1 MINIVSLDEEDFEIN
16 KDLLRK
22 DFYSKV
28 NKERRV
34 WFFSKVPKDIWTL
47 YQEEFLNHQ
56 NLNLV
61 KLFLPIKCFEVNKLN

>member
-22 DFYSKV
+22 DFYSEV

-34 WFFSKVPKDIWTL
+34 WFFSKVPKEIWTL

>member
-34 WFFSKVPKDIWTL
+34 WFFSKVPKEIWTL